1 MSPTRRTGG
10 TCNWFEMLYL
20 FIIILAC
27 FLCTYRREYEARLFY
42 ITNSV
47 SDLNTQK
54 VYPSFH
60 NQRLRCCSLLQF
72 LLRFFLVLLLKVFY
86 AQKLGPLFL
95 LLGGVKMEDEYLRRL
110 YDLRYVL
117 DAVSLYKKR
126 VKKGLTTTKA
136 G

>member
-47 SDLNTQK
+47 SDSK
-54 VYPSFH
+54 G
-60 NQRLRCCSLLQF
+60 LRCCSLLQF